1 MQWLFHL
8 GVNVNNHYDWFL
20 WGKWKFDLTV
30 IDQLSINITPPLGS
44 MNVHRRVS
52 VFTRC
57 GYISFY

>member
-8 GVNVNNHYDWFL
+8 GVNVNNHYDWLL

-30 IDQLSINITPPLGS
+30 IDQLSINIPPPSGS